1 MAAEASS
8 QRVKVV
14 LVGDPGVGKSS
25 LFNRFQNKPFSLRQ
39 AQTIGGACAS
49 VTVALPDSAPANL
62 MVWDTAGQERF
73 RGIVPMYFSRAAF
86 IIVVY
91 DISARVSFDHLPEW
105 VGLAR
110 QHAPECV
117 KVILVGN
124 KSDREDARAVPH
136 LEGSRAAA
144 DMAAFSFL
152 ETSAMTDEGVQLLL
166 HGIGS
171 EAMRTAS
178 PIYGLG
184 GPRES
189 IISQSKL
196 LAADKNRC
204 CRQ

>member
-1 MAAEASS
+1 MANEPSS

-14 LVGDPGVGKSS
+14 FVGDPGVGKSS
-25 LFNRFQNKPFSLRQ
+25 LFNRFQAKPFSLRQ
-39 AQTIGGACAS
+39 ATTIGGACAV
-49 VTVALPDSAPANL
+49 VTVPLRDSAPANL

-86 IIVVY
+86 IIIVY
-91 DISARVSFDHLPEW
+91 DISCRPSFEHVSEW

-124 KSDREDARAVPH
+124 KSDRADARAVPH
-136 LEGSRAAA
+136 LDGSKAAA
-144 DMAAFSFL
+144 EMAAASFL
-152 ETSAMTDEGVQLLL
+152 ETSAMTNEGVELLL

-171 EAMRTAS
+171 EAMKVGS
-178 PIYGLG
+178 PVFGLG

-189 IISQSKL
+189 MISQSKL
-196 LAADKNRC
+196 LGADTKRC